1 MQIEAVK
8 VEIKKRSDGKYN
20 VYQEFTINSAVRQGK
35 EALFYCD
42 VADEEKDGKEVFDA
56 IKEKVYTVHK
66 RISRRVTVAVLQ
78 NKKLATEYCKK
89 TWGRQCFKEKEGMSV
104 TYV

>member
-8 VEIKKRSDGKYN
+8 VELKKRTDGKYN

-35 EALFYCD
+35 EALFYHD
-42 VADEEKDGKEVFDA
+42 VADSEEDAKDVFDA
-56 IKEKVYTVHK
+56 IKDNKLIIHK
-66 RISRRVTVAVLQ
+66 RIDRWVTITVLQ

>member
-20 VYQEFTINSAVRQGK
+20 VYQEFTINSAIRQEK

-42 VADEEKDGKEVFDA
+42 VADEEKDGKEVFAA
-56 IKEKVYTVHK
+56 IKEKTYTVHK
-66 RISRRVTVAVLQ
+66 RISRWVTVAVLQ

-89 TWGRQCFKEKEGMSV
+89 TWGRQCFKEKEGVSV

>member
-8 VEIKKRSDGKYN
+8 VEIKKRSDGKYK
-20 VYQEFTINSAVRQGK
+20 VYQEFTINSAIRQEK

-56 IKEKVYTVHK
+56 IKEKTYTVHK
-66 RISRRVTVAVLQ
+66 RISRWVTVAVLQ

>member
-1 MQIEAVK
+1 VQSEAVK
-8 VEIKKRSDGKYN
+8 VEIKKRNDGKYN

-42 VADEEKDGKEVFDA
+42 VADEEKDGKEVFDS
-56 IKEKVYTVHK
+56 IRNNKFTVHK
-66 RISRRVTVAVLQ
+66 RIARWITVAVLQ

>member
-20 VYQEFTINSAVRQGK
+20 VYQEFTINSALRQGK

-42 VADEEKDGKEVFDA
+42 VDADTFKD
-56 IKEKVYTVHK
+56 IKEKAYTVHK
-66 RISRRVTVAVLQ
+66 RINRWVTVAVLQ

-89 TWGRQCFKEKEGMSV
+89 RWGRQCFKEKEGMSV

>member
-20 VYQEFTINSAVRQGK
+20 VYQEFTINSAIRQEK

-56 IKEKVYTVHK
+56 IKEKAYTVHK
-66 RISRRVTVAVLQ
+66 RISRWVTVAVLQ

>member
-1 MQIEAVK
+1 VQIEAVK

-20 VYQEFTINSAVRQGK
+20 VYQEFTINSALRQGK

-42 VADEEKDGKEVFDA
+42 VEDANYNGSEVFDF
-56 IKEKVYTVHK
+56 IKEKTYTVHK
-66 RISRRVTVAVLQ
+66 RISRWVTVAVLQ
-78 NKKLATEYCKK
+78 NKKLATDYCKK
-89 TWGRQCFKEKEGMSV
+89 RWGRQCFKEKEGMSV

>member
-42 VADEEKDGKEVFDA
+42 VADGEKDGSEVFDT
-56 IKEKVYTVHK
+56 IKEKAYTVHK
-66 RISRRVTVAVLQ
+66 RISRWVTVAVLQ

-89 TWGRQCFKEKEGMSV
+89 RWGRQCFKEKEGMSV